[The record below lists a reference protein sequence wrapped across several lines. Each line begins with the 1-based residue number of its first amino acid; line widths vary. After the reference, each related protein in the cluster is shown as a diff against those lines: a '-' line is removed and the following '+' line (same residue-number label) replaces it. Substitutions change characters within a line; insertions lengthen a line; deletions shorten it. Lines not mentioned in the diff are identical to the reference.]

1 MKLSLHGA
9 NPAEWLALRAGVVP
23 NAAAEAW
30 GGMALSGV
38 LIAAVRTGVTDRL
51 AEHPST
57 AEDLAASLGLDP
69 LPTRLLL
76 DCLRSAG
83 HVSCRSGRYRLSR
96 SGRRWLHPDSGLS
109 VARFVAGTADYWS
122 WWSGLDEVIRGAPV
136 AGHHDAPPA
145 DPYWRRSMGGQ
156 FELARLSAAAV
167 ARKLKLPADPR
178 SVLDIGGGHGWYS
191 AQLCRR
197 YPHLTATVL
206 DLPGSAAIGREIIA
220 AAGLSDRVRYRDGDA
235 TADDLGTGH
244 DAVLCFNLVHHL
256 KPDQIAGLLK
266 RIHGALAPGGTLAVM
281 DAFAE
286 PDRRKSAA
294 GNFLGLFVYLS
305 SGSQVHT
312 PAQLREWLR
321 EAGFGAPRK
330 IRILRIPGQAMYV
343 VRKLLAGGGLG
354 NGSHGGIRGNGRHG
368 GVRGS
373 RSHGGVRGNG
383 GHGGVEDLRVGHG
396 HDAGAG
402 VEAGVADADLGDYPL
417 DRPVDRARA
426 QLDRVAHVERVG
438 EQQHHPRE
446 YVGQRLLRRN
456 PDEYAGQRAGGDQLP
471 DRNAEQHERHHQ
483 GGEPSYQQ
491 QRVPDDRGM
500 RGTHPGLERRTRLAG
515 QPDGGDDP
523 ENEERHVEGRR
534 DDLARR
540 VGRPA
545 EVPAEIVPD
554 PLGRDGRGDRE
565 HQRDDRLPRPRL
577 LFHHSRDLARRGEL
591 RPVLQV
597 HMASPPVTSAPLRL
611 TWLTVLGAGGRTLG

>member
-1 MKLSLHGA
+1 MRLSLHGA

-23 NAAAEAW
+23 NPAAEAW

-38 LIAAVRTGVTDRL
+38 LIAAVRTGVTARL

-57 AEDLAASLGLDP
+57 AEDLAVSLGLDP

-83 HVSCRSGRYRLSR
+83 HVTCRAGRYRLSR

-122 WWSGLDEVIRGAPV
+122 WWSGLDEVTRGAPV
-136 AGHHDAPPA
+136 AGHHDAPPG
-145 DPYWRRSMGGQ
+145 DPYWRRYIGGQ
-156 FELARLSAAAV
+156 FELARLSAAEV
-167 ARKLKLPADPR
+167 ARKLRLPADPR

-220 AAGLSDRVRYRDGDA
+220 AAGLSDRVRHRDGDA
-235 TADDLGTGH
+235 TADDLGSGH

-256 KPDQIAGLLK
+256 KPDQIAGLLR
-266 RIHGALAPGGTLAVM
+266 RIRGALAPGGTLAVM

-294 GNFLGLFVYLS
+294 ANFLGLFVYLS

-312 PAQLREWLR
+312 PAQLGEWFR

-330 IRILRIPGQAMYV
+330 IRILRIPGQALYV
-343 VRKLLAGGGLG
+343 VRKLLAGGGRG
-354 NGSHGGIRGNGRHG
+354 NGSRG
-368 GVRGS
+368 GVEDLRVGRRRNGS
-373 RSHGGVRGNG
+373 
-383 GHGGVEDLRVGHG
+383 HGGVEDLRVGHG
-396 HDAGAG
+396 HDAGSG

-417 DRPVDRARA
+417 DWPVDRARA
-426 QLDRVAHVERVG
+426 QLDRVAHIERVG

-446 YVGQRLLRRN
+446 YVGQRLLRRY

-471 DRNAEQHERHHQ
+471 NRNAEQHERHHQ
-483 GGEPSYQQ
+483 GGESPYQQ
-491 QRVPDDRGM
+491 QRVLDDRGM

-523 ENEERHVEGRR
+523 ENEERHGAARG
-534 DDLARR
+534 DDLP
-540 VGRPA
+540 RPEVLA
-545 EVPAEIVPD
+545 EGPMGPY
-554 PLGRDGRGDRE
+554 GRDGRGDRE
-565 HQRDDRLPRPRL
+565 RQRDDRLPRPRL
-577 LFHHSRDLARRGEL
+577 LFHHSRDLGRQVEL

>member
-1 MKLSLHGA
+1 MKLSLQGA

-38 LIAAVRTGVTDRL
+38 LIAAVRTGVTARL

-83 HVSCRSGRYRLSR
+83 HVTCRAGRYRLSR
-96 SGRRWLHPDSGLS
+96 SARRWLRPDSGLS

-122 WWSGLDEVIRGAPV
+122 WWSGLDEVTRGAPV
-136 AGHHDAPPA
+136 AGHHDAPPG
-145 DPYWRRSMGGQ
+145 DPYWRRYIDGQ
-156 FELARLSAAAV
+156 FELARLSAAEV
-167 ARKLKLPADPR
+167 ARKLRLLADPR

-220 AAGLSDRVRYRDGDA
+220 AAGLSDRVKHRDGDA
-235 TADDLGTGH
+235 TADDLGSGH

-256 KPDQIAGLLK
+256 KPDQIAGLLG

-294 GNFLGLFVYLS
+294 ANFLGLFVYLS
-305 SGSQVHT
+305 SGSSVHT

-343 VRKLLAGGGLG
+343 VRKLLAGGGWG
-354 NGSHGGIRGNGRHG
+354 NGSHDSARGNG
-368 GVRGS
+368 S
-373 RSHGGVRGNG
+373 
-383 GHGGVEDLRVGHG
+383 HGGVEDLRVGHG

-426 QLDRVAHVERVG
+426 QLDRVAHLERVG

-446 YVGQRLLRRN
+446 HVRHRLLRRY
-456 PDEYAGQRAGGDQLP
+456 PDEHAGQRATDDQLP

-483 GGEPSYQQ
+483 SGESPYQQ

-500 RGTHPGLERRTRLAG
+500 RGTHLGLECRARLAG

-523 ENEERHVEGRR
+523 ENKEHHGAGRR
-534 DDLARR
+534 DYLARR
-540 VGRPA
+540 AGRPA
-545 EVPAEIVPD
+545 EVPAEVVPG
-554 PLGRDGRGDRE
+554 PHGRDGEGDRQ
-565 HQRDDRLPRPRL
+565 HQRDDRLPRPRF
-577 LFHHSRDLARRGEL
+577 LFHHSRDLGRQVEL
-591 RPVLQV
+591 RPVPQV
-597 HMASPPVTSAPLRL
+597 LMASPPVTSAPLRL
-611 TWLTVLGAGGRTLG
+611 TWLTVPGAGGRTLG

>member
-1 MKLSLHGA
+1 MRLSLQGA
-9 NPAEWLALRAGVVP
+9 NPVERLALRAGVVP
-23 NAAAEAW
+23 SAAAEAW

-38 LIAAVRTGVTDRL
+38 LIAAVRTGVTARL

-69 LPTRLLL
+69 LPARLLL

-83 HVSCRSGRYRLSR
+83 HVSCRAGRYRLSR

-122 WWSGLDEVIRGAPV
+122 WWSGLDEVTRGAAV
-136 AGHHDAPPA
+136 AGHHDAPPG
-145 DPYWRRSMGGQ
+145 DPYWRRYIGGQ
-156 FELARLSAAAV
+156 FELARLSAAEV
-167 ARKLKLPADPR
+167 ARKLRLPGDPR

-220 AAGLSDRVRYRDGDA
+220 AAGLSDRVRHRDGDA
-235 TADDLGTGH
+235 TMDDLGSGH

-294 GNFLGLFVYLS
+294 ANFLGLFVYLS

-321 EAGFGAPRK
+321 EAEFGTPRK

-343 VRKLLAGGGLG
+343 VRKLLAGGGRGNGSRGGVEDLRVGRRRNGSRGGVGDLRVGRRKNGSRDGVGDLRVGRRG
-354 NGSHGGIRGNGRHG
+354 NGSHGG
-368 GVRGS
+368 
-373 RSHGGVRGNG
+373 
-383 GHGGVEDLRVGHG
+383 VEHLRVGHG

-402 VEAGVADADLGDYPL
+402 VEADVADADLGDNPL

-426 QLDRVAHVERVG
+426 QLDRVAHLERAG

-446 YVGQRLLRRN
+446 YVRQRLLRRY
-456 PDEYAGQRAGGDQLP
+456 PDEHAGQRATDDQLP

-483 GGEPSYQQ
+483 GGESSYQQ
-491 QRVPDDRGM
+491 HRVPDDRGM
-500 RGTHPGLERRTRLAG
+500 RGPHPGLERRARLAG
-515 QPDGGDDP
+515 QPDGCDDP
-523 ENEERHVEGRR
+523 EDKEPHGAGRR
-534 DDLARR
+534 DYLARHA
-540 VGRPA
+540 GPS
-545 EVPAEIVPD
+545 EVPAEVVPC
-554 PLGRDGRGDRE
+554 PHGRDGKGDRE
-565 HQRDDRLPRPRL
+565 H
-577 LFHHSRDLARRGEL
+577 
-591 RPVLQV
+591 
-597 HMASPPVTSAPLRL
+597 
-611 TWLTVLGAGGRTLG
+611 

>member
-1 MKLSLHGA
+1 MRLSLHGA

-38 LIAAVRTGVTDRL
+38 LIAAVRTGVTARL
-51 AEHPST
+51 AERPST
-57 AEDLAASLGLDP
+57 AEDIAASLGLDP
-69 LPTRLLL
+69 LPTR
-76 DCLRSAG
+76 
-83 HVSCRSGRYRLSR
+83 
-96 SGRRWLHPDSGLS
+96 LHPDSGLS

-122 WWSGLDEVIRGAPV
+122 WWSGLDEVTRGAPV
-136 AGHHDAPPA
+136 AGHHDAPPG
-145 DPYWRRSMGGQ
+145 DPYWHRYIAGQ
-156 FELARLSAAAV
+156 FELARLSATEV
-167 ARKLKLPADPR
+167 ARKLRLPADPR

-256 KPDQIAGLLK
+256 KPDQISGLLK

-343 VRKLLAGGGLG
+343 VRKLLTGGGL
-354 NGSHGGIRGNGRHG
+354 GNGRHG
-368 GVRGS
+368 GVRGTG
-373 RSHGGVRGNG
+373 RHGGVRGSGSQGGVRRNG

-446 YVGQRLLRRN
+446 YVGQRLLRRY

-483 GGEPSYQQ
+483 GGESSYQQ
-491 QRVPDDRGM
+491 HRVPDDRGM
-500 RGTHPGLERRTRLAG
+500 RCTHPGQERRTRLAG

-545 EVPAEIVPD
+545 EVPAEIV
-554 PLGRDGRGDRE
+554 
-565 HQRDDRLPRPRL
+565 
-577 LFHHSRDLARRGEL
+577 
-591 RPVLQV
+591 
-597 HMASPPVTSAPLRL
+597 
-611 TWLTVLGAGGRTLG
+611 